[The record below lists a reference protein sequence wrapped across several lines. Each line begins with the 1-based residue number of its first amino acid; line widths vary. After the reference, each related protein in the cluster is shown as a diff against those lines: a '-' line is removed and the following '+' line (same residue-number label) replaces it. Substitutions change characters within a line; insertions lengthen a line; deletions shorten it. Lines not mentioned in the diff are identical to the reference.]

1 MKTALVLEG
10 GGLRGV
16 YTEGVLDA
24 LMQVGWRADY
34 VVGVSAGANNG
45 IYYVAGQPGAALGS
59 VLDYVGDR
67 RYLSLENYVRTHS
80 VFGMDFIFHDI
91 PERLAPLDFD
101 RALASPV
108 QFEAGATDVATGRA
122 VYFDKAHLSGHDT
135 TILRAS
141 CSMPG
146 FAPMVPYQGGLYLDG
161 GTADPIPLERALAVG
176 CDRFVVVRTRPLAYR
191 KKPER
196 GRRLYT
202 PLFRQYPA
210 LVACLNRR
218 HHVYNA
224 SVRLCGALASQGR
237 AVVIAPDA
245 HLEMARFEKDRD
257 KLLAAY
263 RQGLADGERA
273 LPQIQRLS
281 APGGAV

>member
-1 MKTALVLEG
+1 MMKTALVLEG

-24 LMQVGWRADY
+24 LMEAGWRADY

-45 IYYVAGQPGAALGS
+45 IYYVAEQPGAALGS
-59 VLDYVGDR
+59 VIDYVGDK
-67 RYLSLENYVRTHS
+67 RYLSLENFVRTHS

-91 PERLAPLDFD
+91 PERLAPLDFEK
-101 RALASPV
+101 ALASPC
-108 QFEAGATDVATGRA
+108 QFEAGVTDVVTGRA
-122 VYFDKAHLSGHDT
+122 LYFDKTHLSGHDT

-161 GTADPIPLERALAVG
+161 GAADPIPLERALAVG
-176 CDRFVVVRTRPLAYR
+176 CDRAVVIRTRPRAYL
-191 KKPER
+191 KGPER

-202 PLFRQYPA
+202 LLFRPYPA

-218 HHVYNA
+218 HLVYNA
-224 SVRLCGALASQGR
+224 SARLCDALEAQGR
-237 AVVIAPDA
+237 AVIVAPDG
-245 HLEMARFEKDRD
+245 HLDMGRFEKDRN
-257 KLLAAY
+257 KLMAAY
-263 RQGLADGERA
+263 RQGLADGKKA
-273 LPQIQRLS
+273 LPQIRALC
-281 APGGAV
+281 G